1 MGSGNNIS
9 SNAVNCILYEAVKI
23 IMSMDSAKTLKKVG
37 IGILGGFL
45 QYKDVNSK
53 YISLKSLLA
62 ASTHH
67 KKAVQK
73 HLVTILD
80 CLQEDDLSLRR
91 MTLDVLKII
100 SEDQYM

>member
-1 MGSGNNIS
+1 M
-9 SNAVNCILYEAVKI
+9 YEAVKI

>member
-1 MGSGNNIS
+1 MKEDFSSILATLTVNLPQKTNVGSGNNIS

-37 IGILGGFL
+37 ISILGGFL

-53 YISLKSLLA
+53 YISLKSLIA
-62 ASTHH
+62 AATHH

-73 HLVTILD
+73 HLSTILD
-80 CLQEDDLSLRR
+80 CL
-91 MTLDVLKII
+91 
-100 SEDQYM
+100 